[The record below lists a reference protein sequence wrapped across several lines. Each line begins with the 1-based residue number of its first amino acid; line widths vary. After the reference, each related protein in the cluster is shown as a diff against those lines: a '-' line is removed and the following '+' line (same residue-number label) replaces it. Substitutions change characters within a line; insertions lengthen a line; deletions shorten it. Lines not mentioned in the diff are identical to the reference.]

1 MESGPCRPGKFHHA
15 SSEAQAHW
23 KQVGIDSTI
32 VGKRPVLNQ
41 DVKHTK
47 PVLPNRRIHL
57 QWWLLLFILVQDTRL
72 ARALKLKRS

>member
-1 MESGPCRPGKFHHA
+1 M
-15 SSEAQAHW
+15 
-23 KQVGIDSTI
+23 GIDSAS

-57 QWWLLLFILVQDTRL
+57 QRWLLLFILVQDTRL
-72 ARALKLKRS
+72 AVGPKAEKGAERERETKEEI